1 MTWTDTTET
10 LFDDTLGVQIVR
22 VTRKW
27 SFNYSRGFLNL
38 LVNARPVAGSSNTTL
53 KGSPEAWVRAR
64 LKARINYVNRKI
76 AELRRFEEEH
86 DRLSEAYERYRK

>member
-1 MTWTDTTET
+1 MTWTETTET
-10 LFDDTLGVQIVR
+10 LFDDTLGVQIVKVER
-22 VTRKW
+22 RWT
-27 SFNYSRGFLNL
+27 STYTRGFLNL
-38 LVNARPVAGSSNTTL
+38 LVNNRHVAWSSNTTL

>member
-1 MTWTDTTET
+1 MSYTTET
-10 LFDDTLGVQIVR
+10 EILFDDQNGVQIVR

-27 SFNYSRGFLNL
+27 LGVTSRSLLNL
-38 LVNARPVAGSSNTTL
+38 LVNNRHVAGSSNTTL